1 MEITNTPLIFQ
12 QELNTFY
19 KDILNCEIVA
29 PTYWAGKIPETFF
42 LRKRK
47 WIDAYQDW
55 GWDEVLDYIKFWLD
69 EYAMIKSGT
78 NIKVKKRVENP
89 DTSNVWTLYN
99 TDRLVEPTW
108 YPNFPWTIW
117 AYTITNH
124 FINPEW
130 TRMYVFTLANYQVE
144 TVSTKELFIS
154 EYVLEVPNNVNYA
167 YWLRTVKVDC
177 LSWLLETGKV
187 QWTFWYDWKNIFI
200 YVWALRKF
208 LQISM
213 STEWDIRTLSRV
225 YTESTNSVDST
236 YSNITDVKTNHNCN
250 KIYFTTNTNKVWE
263 VTFSVNDITSDTAI
277 NMYPFTEDSSY
288 NWISFNWDWT
298 SMYLTGSWKIYQ
310 LNLSTKFDLSSASST
325 GFSALVWTTPEHA
338 LTMCTSND
346 WMYFFV
352 NQNNNLV
359 CQLWFDHATTLA
371 TQQYSPEVH
380 HSFKNN
386 FQSVKGNWIY
396 WDWDTQ
402 KCTGRVDQG
411 KFLISPMT
419 WQTWT
424 FTKNELAW
432 CYIML
437 IGWWTQADLTKWT
450 WAWQILP
457 IRANENQDIEVDTG
471 WDDAPNETTYKI
483 FQSYWEVLAFI
494 WWDWLYT
501 INNDTNVNKLQWLA
515 VKVIDADWT
524 DGRIFAVLEN
534 GNVVVSAT
542 MTSDWSYVL
551 TGWYSSA
558 YFNASSLIWNTI
570 WALRIIPFQDIVVIF
585 SKTWIYVIKQS
596 TRDVNAVTF
605 YDFKMSLAFGFLGLH
620 SFNALC
626 PYNTGIYFVSN
637 KNTFL
642 SLNIEESYYNKYKI
656 TTEDMWVDIQQWLD
670 NIKEWDEVAIWINT
684 DTIYLT
690 WNSDDKATIFQYDTY
705 YSFRHRR
712 ETKLLIKNV
721 HIDTNETYLW
731 PISYRYNLRWVK
743 LDDRDLEYEQHLRFF
758 NWESDIFSLKTILYH
773 KLYLWVNTDLDS
785 VVNYKARL
793 SDWIYEYRV
802 PLNNVTFLQKSSNL
816 TAEKVLGN
824 SILWYQPLWW
834 CAEKLVVWTYLS
846 DVDVLEIP
854 LGLTYSLLEFTISG
868 DFEIG
873 WNLIWTLVHDNH
885 LTPYEDVVAYLD
897 E

>member
-55 GWDEVLDYIKFWLD
+55 GWDEVLDYINFGWD

-78 NIKVKKRVENP
+78 HIKVKKWIAEP
-89 DTSNVWTLYN
+89 DVSNVWTLYN

-108 YPNFPWTIW
+108 YPNFPGTPW

-124 FINPEW
+124 YINQAW
-130 TRMYVFTLANYQVE
+130 TRMFVFTLATYQVE
-144 TVSTKELFIS
+144 AVTTKELFVS

-177 LSWLLETGKV
+177 LSWLLETGTV
-187 QWTFWYDWKNIFI
+187 QATFWYDWKNIFV

-213 STEWDIRTLSRV
+213 STEWDIRTLAHV
-225 YTESTNSVDST
+225 YTETQNTV
-236 YSNITDVKTNHNCN
+236 SNEYATVTDMKTNHNCN
-250 KIYFTTNTNKVWE
+250 KIYFTNTTNKVWE
-263 VTFSVNDITSDTAI
+263 VVFTVNDITSDVAI
-277 NMYPFTEDSSY
+277 NMVPLTDDSKY
-288 NWISFNWDWT
+288 NWLAFNWDWT
-298 SMYLTGSWKIYQ
+298 KLYLTWSGKIYQ
-310 LNLSTKFDLSSASST
+310 FNSNTKFDLSWFTST
-325 GFSALVWTTPEHA
+325 WFSVAVWSTEEHA
-338 LTMCTSND
+338 LTMCTNND

-352 NQNNNLV
+352 NQNKTLI
-359 CQLWFDHATTLA
+359 CQLWFDHALTVAEQTYKE
-371 TQQYSPEVH
+371 TVH

-386 FQSVKGNWIY
+386 FQSVKWNWIY
-396 WDWDTQ
+396 WNWTTD
-402 KCTGRVDQG
+402 KCTWRVDEWHF
-411 KFLISPMT
+411 KISPIS

-424 FTKNELAW
+424 FEENKLAW

-437 IGWWTQADLTKWT
+437 LGWGTAADLTKWT

-457 IRANENQDIEVDTG
+457 IKANKNNDLEVDTA
-471 WDDAPNETTYKI
+471 WDVAPNETTYKI

-501 INNDTNVNKLQWLA
+501 INNDTNVNKFEWLA
-515 VKVIDADWT
+515 VDVVDADWT
-524 DGRIFAVLEN
+524 DGRIFAILAN
-534 GNVVVSAT
+534 NNVVVSST
-542 MTSDWSYVL
+542 MTADGSYVL
-551 TGWYSSA
+551 TWWYSA
-558 YFNASSLIWNTI
+558 WYFNASSLIWNTV
-570 WALRIIPFQDIVVIF
+570 WAMRIVPFQDIVVVF

-596 TRDVNAVTF
+596 TRDINAVTF

-626 PYNTGIYFVSN
+626 PYNTWIYFVSN

-670 NIKEWDEVAIWINT
+670 NIKENDEVSIWINT

-690 WNSDDKATIFQYDTY
+690 WNSSDKATIFQYDTY
-705 YSFRHRR
+705 YSFWHRW
-712 ETKLLIKNV
+712 ETKLLIKNIHV
-721 HIDTNETYLW
+721 DTNETYLW
-731 PISYRYNLRWVK
+731 PISYRYNLNWVK
-743 LDDRDLEYEQHLRFF
+743 TDDKDLEYEQHLRFF

-773 KLYLWVNTDLDS
+773 KLYLWVNTDLNS
-785 VVNYKARL
+785 AVNYKARL
-793 SDWIYEYRV
+793 SDGIYEYRI

-816 TAEKVLGN
+816 TADKVLGN
-824 SILWYQPLWW
+824 SILGYQPLWG

-854 LGLTYSLLEFTISG
+854 LGLTYSLLEFTITW
-868 DFEIG
+868 DFEIWG
-873 WNLIWTLVHDNH
+873 NLIWTLVHDNH